1 MTAGVGIYEG
11 PGGVDESCCVSRE
24 GGIGGAGGFGSGI
37 EARCLTLKGLLV
49 TGSFS
54 IRPWKVVLCL
64 RSLFN
69 ANGRSFS
76 ASACSY
82 IEEGRG
88 RFSPETRRVGKT
100 MGGGLDEG
108 VEGVGI
114 WDLNGDL
121 ETRLLL

>member
-1 MTAGVGIYEG
+1 MYEDV
-11 PGGVDESCCVSRE
+11 GGVDERRRVSRE
-24 GGIGGAGGFGSGI
+24 TGIGGVGGFGSGI
-37 EARCLTLKGLLV
+37 EGRCWTLKGLLV

-54 IRPWKVVLCL
+54 IRPWNDLLCL

-76 ASACSY
+76 ASACS
-82 IEEGRG
+82 EMETGRG

-100 MGGGLDEG
+100 MGGGLDAG